1 MANTVN
7 QNLIVPEV
15 YAELVREKIEGR
27 VQVGQFMKTVG
38 TLQGVPG
45 ETVTFPYW
53 AYIGD
58 AADWE
63 IGTAMDSTT
72 MKQTTKTATIKAIA
86 VPGVEVYDYD
96 DAVAMGNAINEAAS
110 QQAISIARKI
120 DTDAIAAAYET
131 PLKVAL
137 ADATAV
143 TQDELLAAL
152 AIYGD
157 ERDAADFSNGAIVM
171 HSTFASSLYGMD
183 LFTSRERTTVASG
196 SDNGI
201 TKNGVI
207 GSFLGIDVVLSDR
220 LFDSS
225 SQEGF
230 ILFIKNDS
238 IGWIPK
244 EAPFAEASRDASK
257 RLTNV
262 YCSEFYALS
271 LLREDGI
278 VLLKA
283 TLPSA

>member
-1 MANTVN
+1 MATVN
-7 QNLIVPEV
+7 TNLIVPEV
-15 YAELVREKIEGR
+15 YAELVREKIAGR
-27 VQVGQFMKTVG
+27 VQVGQFMKTVS
-38 TLQGVPG
+38 TLQGNVG

-58 AADWE
+58 AEDWTV
-63 IGTAMDSTT
+63 GTAMDATQI
-72 MKQTTKTATIKAIA
+72 KQTTTTAAIKAIA
-86 VPGVEVYDYD
+86 APGVEVYDYD
-96 DAVAMGNAINEAAS
+96 DQVAMGNALNEAAS

-120 DTDAIAAAYET
+120 DTDAIAAAYTT

-152 AIYGD
+152 GVYGD

-220 LFDSS
+220 LYDATT
-225 SQEGF
+225 QEAF
-230 ILFIKNDS
+230 ILFVKNDS

-244 EAPFAEASRDASK
+244 EAPFAEAARDASK
-257 RLTNV
+257 RLTTV

-278 VLLKA
+278 VLLKG